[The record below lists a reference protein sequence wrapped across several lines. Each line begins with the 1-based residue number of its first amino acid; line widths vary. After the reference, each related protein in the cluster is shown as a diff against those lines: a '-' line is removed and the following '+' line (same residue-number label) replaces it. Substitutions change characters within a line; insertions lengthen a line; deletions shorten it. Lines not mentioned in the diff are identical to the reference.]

1 MSIALDLQGKIRAAI
16 PLSDAMQFNIVELK
30 ENSILVHA
38 PLSPNVNIHGTGFA
52 GSIYSLAVLTGWAMV
67 THIIKSQ
74 GFDGD
79 LVVGKAEIRYRKP
92 VGGDIECRCSVPDNL
107 YQAFNR
113 DMKTNG
119 KAKLSLEIEVGDSQA
134 LLNATFFASVESRA

>member
-1 MSIALDLQGKIRAAI
+1 MSAAQDLQEKIRSTI
-16 PLSDAMQFNIVELK
+16 PLSDAMQFNIVDLTEK
-30 ENSILVHA
+30 SILVHA

-67 THIIKSQ
+67 THIIDSQ
-74 GFDGD
+74 GIDGD

-92 VGGDIECRCSVPDNL
+92 VVGDIECRCSVPGYL
-107 YQAFNR
+107 YEAFNR

-134 LLNATFFASVESRA
+134 ILNATFFASVE